1 MKFNYLPPRKRKQQ
15 VIILFMVL
23 GGLTLTVLSTLV
35 GEQYHPSY
43 SVGMFSVGTFL
54 LFLALA
60 TMARLG
66 L

>member
-1 MKFNYLPPRKRKQQ
+1 MKYNYLPPRKRKQQ

-23 GGLTLTVLSTLV
+23 GGLILAVLSTFA

-43 SVGMFSVGTFL
+43 SIGMFSVGVFL

-60 TMARLG
+60 AMAHLG